1 MTALEQGGATVQ
13 GGGGGLALALEA
25 TEQAFACHAVL
36 PTHQALSALE
46 ARLRHHIRH
55 LIPVV
60 EAQAAAMDP
69 EWTGHAIRRSL
80 LARAAQTLAQG
91 PGDGL
96 LSAAEHVCALARV
109 CRALLGHCSGTS

>member
-1 MTALEQGGATVQ
+1 MQTKSPDGRETDDLRIAGD
-13 GGGGGLALALEA
+13 

-36 PTHQALSALE
+36 PTHHELAALE
-46 ARLRHHIRH
+46 GRLRRH
-55 LIPVV
+55 VRELIPVV

-69 EWTGHAIRRSL
+69 AWAGHALRRSL
-80 LARAAQTLAQG
+80 LSRAERVLAQG

-109 CRALLGHCSGTS
+109 CRALLGHRSGTP